1 MKKRKSKMFHDDCF
15 HIIPSVRSVR
25 YLSDALKTKEEWILL
40 SNIHIGNLKE
50 ACRRC
55 HAADKKV
62 IVNHEIVG
70 GLGSDKAAFHFL
82 KSMFAVDCV
91 MGSSQAKLG
100 MAKKE
105 GLQTIRRIALA
116 DSLGVEQM
124 KSSLPESKN
133 EIIELRPSY
142 YAIRFLKEF
151 QQFQNKTYIAG
162 GFVETREMIEEL
174 KAAGFQGVTTSC
186 IDLWE

>member
-1 MKKRKSKMFHDDCF
+1 MFEDNYF
-15 HIIPSVRSVR
+15 HVIPSVRSIR
-25 YLSDALKTKEEWILL
+25 YLQSALDCKEEWILL

-50 ACRRC
+50 ACRRA
-55 HAADKKV
+55 HAAGKKV

-82 KSMFAVDCV
+82 KNMFSVDCV

-100 MAKKE
+100 MAKRE
-105 GLQTIRRIALA
+105 GMKTIRRIALA

-124 KSSLPESKN
+124 KASLLEPKN

-142 YAIRFLKEF
+142 YALKYFKEF
-151 QQFQNKTYIAG
+151 QTFENKIYIAG
-162 GFVETREMIEEL
+162 GFIDNIEMIHEL
-174 KAAGFQGVTTSC
+174 KEAGFRGVTTSC
-186 IDLWE
+186 VDLWESFIEI

>member
-1 MKKRKSKMFHDDCF
+1 MFEDNCF
-15 HIIPSVRSVR
+15 HIIPSVRSIR
-25 YLSDALKTKEEWILL
+25 YLQDALGCKEEWILL

-55 HAADKKV
+55 HSAGKKV

-70 GLGSDKAAFHFL
+70 GLGSDKTAFHFL
-82 KSMFAVDCV
+82 KSMFSVDCV

-105 GLQTIRRIALA
+105 GMETIRRIALA

-124 KSSLPESKN
+124 KASLMEPKN

-142 YAIRFLKEF
+142 YALRFLNEF
-151 QQFQNKTYIAG
+151 QSFKNKIYIAG
-162 GFVETREMIEEL
+162 GFVDNREMIEKL
-174 KAAGFQGVTTSC
+174 KNAGFRGITTSC
-186 IDLWE
+186 LDLWE